1 METLIERY
9 SLEFNDEVQD
19 SENLMLER
27 EVEIGCLQIENEVL
41 NEENIHLKEENIKL
55 KEENMKLKKV
65 VVGNMVITANSL
77 QKCRQGILL
86 TKKYGTHLDE
96 DDSKVYFYTGLP
108 TYKVYHGLLKL
119 LESLMNKD
127 SSKSNCSLFDE
138 FLLVLMKLR
147 LGIQNEDLAYRA
159 DITTSNMSHIFQK
172 WIELMSVELKCLVAW
187 PDREKLRE
195 TLPSSF
201 KKHFANTVC
210 ILKFISKDQLHL
222 RLEQQHTVIIKNII
236 L

>member
-1 METLIERY
+1 
-9 SLEFNDEVQD
+9 
-19 SENLMLER
+19 
-27 EVEIGCLQIENEVL
+27 
-41 NEENIHLKEENIKL
+41 
-55 KEENMKLKKV
+55 
-65 VVGNMVITANSL
+65 
-77 QKCRQGILL
+77 
-86 TKKYGTHLDE
+86 
-96 DDSKVYFYTGLP
+96 
-108 TYKVYHGLLKL
+108 
-119 LESLMNKD
+119 MNKD

-222 RLEQQHTVIIKNII
+222 RLEQQHTVIIKYNTVKVFIAI
-236 L
+236 TPTGSISFISQAWGGRVSDKGRSVDF